1 MCGPCAGISAPGSW
15 RSTEGT
21 VDLLSRFMV
30 IAGELRE
37 VFGQQR
43 SARRAVSLMLAG
55 LLCLGR
61 HWISRWRL
69 LRGGDLKR
77 WSADYKLFSRARWE
91 PDRLFDPAIRHGLPF
106 TGSGPIVLAGDETRL
121 RRGGRRVKRSRWTR
135 DPLSPP
141 FHVNFMKGIRFCQFS
156 LLLPLY
162 RLAGVDARA
171 VPVSFR
177 PVDLPAKPRR
187 SAPPEQHAAYREAC
201 KLNRMCLRALEQ
213 LHGLRAAFDRLGAGA
228 RRLLVALDG
237 GFCNR
242 TLFGDRLERIELL
255 ARCRK
260 DAVLCRRAHD
270 RRCPS
275 RVYGRRTFTPES
287 VRCDGRYPWRRTT
300 VFFGGRWRT
309 VKYKELRPVLWR
321 GGAGR
326 RALRL
331 LVVAPT
337 PYRLS
342 PAAPLYYRQPAY
354 LLSTDLKLP
363 AHDLLQAY
371 FDRWQIEVN
380 HRDEKQQ
387 IGIAHPQVWND
398 RSVDRQPAFLAAG
411 YSFLLLAAL
420 EAYGPRRTD
429 HYLQP
434 PPWQRSRR
442 SRPSCEDLLAVLR
455 TQAAERDGPAPNDMP
470 FHYDPKTAVASSV
483 A

>member
-1 MCGPCAGISAPGSW
+1 M
-15 RSTEGT
+15 
-21 VDLLSRFMV
+21 DLLSHFMA
-30 IAGELRE
+30 IAGELRK
-37 VFGQQR
+37 VFRQQR
-43 SARRAVSLMLAG
+43 TTRRAVSLMTAG

-69 LRGGDLKR
+69 LRSGDLKR
-77 WSADYKLFSRARWE
+77 WSADYKLFSRARW
-91 PDRLFDPAIRHGLPF
+91 DAGRLFDPAIRHGLPF
-106 TGSGPIVLAGDETRL
+106 TGSGPIVLAGDETRV
-121 RRGGRRVKRSRWTR
+121 RRGGHRVKRSRWTR
-135 DPLSPP
+135 DPLSPA

-162 RLAGVDARA
+162 RLAAVDCRA
-171 VPVSFR
+171 APVSFR

-187 SAPPEQHAAYREAC
+187 SAPPEEHAAYRDAC
-201 KLNRMCLRALEQ
+201 KLNSMCLKAVEQ
-213 LHGLRAAFDRLGAGA
+213 LLDLRAAFDRLGVRV

-237 GFCNR
+237 GFCNS
-242 TLFGDRLERIELL
+242 TMFGARLERIDLL

-287 VRCDGRYPWRRTT
+287 VRRDTRYGWHRTM
-300 VFFGGRWRT
+300 VFFGGRWRS
-309 VKYKELRPVLWR
+309 VRYKEVKPVLWR
-321 GGAGR
+321 GGAR
-326 RALRL
+326 RKLLRL

-342 PAAPLYYRQPAY
+342 PGSRLCYRQPSY
-354 LLSTDLKLP
+354 LLTSELELP

-387 IGIAHPQVWND
+387 IGIADPQVWND
-398 RSVDRQPAFLAAG
+398 LSVDRQPAFLVAG

-420 EAYGPRRTD
+420 EAYGPCRTD
-429 HYLQP
+429 QYLQP

-442 SRPSCEDLLAVLR
+442 SRPSCEDLLAMLR
-455 TQAAERDGPAPNDMP
+455 TQAAERDGPEPHGLP
-470 FHYDPKTAVASSV
+470 FRYDPKTAVARS
-483 A
+483 AA